1 MARERSSRRPR
12 RLRKSKT
19 QIKRGRRRR
28 IAVDKS
34 SALSIDAHYL
44 IGRNVSFVA
53 TPNTGGRFVPR
64 YLVFHYTAGRSAQ
77 GAINR
82 LTNPDAKAS
91 AHLVVARDGT
101 ITQLAP
107 FNIKT
112 WHAGLS
118 HWDGFSG
125 LNGYAI
131 GIEMDNAGP
140 LKKVGNRYQAW
151 FGAMYRTNDVIL
163 AKHRLDDE
171 PRWWHVYTEIQ
182 IQQALELA
190 QVLVRHYG
198 LRDVIGH
205 EDIAPDRKR
214 DPGPAFPLE
223 HIRAS
228 ILGREEE
235 DQVKY
240 EVTAST
246 LNIRSGPGAEYVPV
260 AQPLKRGTVVVL
272 LDKRDRWYK
281 VELVKNGDLEGWVHN
296 RFLAEVSTGQNGR
309 LVKRAHKPHRHSHTA

>member
-1 MARERSSRRPR
+1 MARQGSLKQHPT
-12 RLRKSKT
+12 LKQKKTKRK
-19 QIKRGRRRR
+19 GRRAGHA
-28 IAVDKS
+28 AVARKVG
-34 SALSIDAHYL
+34 LSIEDHRL
-44 IGRNVSFVA
+44 LGDTVSFRK
-53 TPNTGGRFVPR
+53 TPNTGGSLAPR
-64 YLVFHYTAGRSAQ
+64 YLVFHYTAGKSAQ
-77 GAINR
+77 GAIDR
-82 LTNPDAKAS
+82 LTNPESKAS

-107 FNIKT
+107 FNVKT
-112 WHAGLS
+112 WHAGIS

-151 FGAMYRTNDVIL
+151 FGTMYGPNNVIF

-171 PRWWHVYTEIQ
+171 PRWWHAYTEVQ

-190 QVLVRHYG
+190 QLLVRHYS
-198 LRDVIGH
+198 LKDVIGH

-228 ILGREEE
+228 ALGRQDEERTR
-235 DQVKY
+235 Y
-240 EVTAST
+240 IVTAST
-246 LNIRSGPGAEYVPV
+246 LNVRSGPGAEYSLV
-260 AQPLKRGTVVVL
+260 AKPLKKGTVVVL

-281 VELVKNGDLEGWVHN
+281 VELEKNGDIEGWVHN
-296 RFLAEVSTGQNGR
+296 RFLKEI
-309 LVKRAHKPHRHSHTA
+309 